1 MAGPVEGGAHPPSFL
16 AHQSP
21 QFQHEFP
28 KLSSGDG
35 QAPATGQKGGSDTQY
50 GPGPSLRPQSEYMVV
65 ISILLSFNERL
76 SVSNFLD
83 IICHPGLI

>member
-1 MAGPVEGGAHPPSFL
+1 MAGPGEGGAHPPSFL

-35 QAPATGQKGGSDTQY
+35 QAPATGQKGGSDMQY
-50 GPGPSLRPQSEYMVV
+50 GPGPSLRPQSEYGC
-65 ISILLSFNERL
+65 SPELDC
-76 SVSNFLD
+76 SVMPLRAAA
-83 IICHPGLI
+83 GLQFT

>member
-1 MAGPVEGGAHPPSFL
+1 MAGPGEGGAHPPSFL

-35 QAPATGQKGGSDTQY
+35 QAPAIGQKGGSDTQY
-50 GPGPSLRPQSEYMVV
+50 GPGPSLRPQSECGCN
-65 ISILLSFNERL
+65 LSFC
-76 SVSNFLD
+76 FLV
-83 IICHPGLI
+83 

>member
-1 MAGPVEGGAHPPSFL
+1 MAGPGEGGAHPPSFL

-50 GPGPSLRPQSEYMVV
+50 GPGPSLRPQSECGHNLFL
-65 ISILLSFNERL
+65 ILYSSVRL
-76 SVSNFLD
+76 LGHAF
-83 IICHPGLI
+83 

>member
-1 MAGPVEGGAHPPSFL
+1 MAGPGEGGPHPPSFL

-35 QAPATGQKGGSDTQY
+35 QVPATGQKGGSDMQY
-50 GPGPSLRPQSEYMVV
+50 GPGPSLRPQSEFCHKFF
-65 ISILLSFNERL
+65 LAHW
-76 SVSNFLD
+76 SND
-83 IICHPGLI
+83 GLFCGAQTFF